1 MFDKGLEHLVD
12 TKFDSSFQ
20 QVPPSGWS
28 QPRPQGTEPF
38 IFDDLFGSFDE
49 RFGLKRRI
57 DLFSSLVREVEKE
70 E

>member
-38 IFDDLFGSFDE
+38 IFDDLFGSFGE
-49 RFGLKRRI
+49 
-57 DLFSSLVREVEKE
+57 
-70 E
+70 